1 MKFDTSF
8 TNEGENILKKK
19 LLEFI
24 AQFTYEEIS
33 TIKAV
38 KERDEM
44 IKKKELKK
52 FILLEEKGIA
62 NKITQVI
69 KKAKTKTQRK

>member
-1 MKFDTSF
+1 
-8 TNEGENILKKK
+8 
-19 LLEFI
+19 
-24 AQFTYEEIS
+24 
-33 TIKAV
+33 
-38 KERDEM
+38 M